1 MTPRGSDPDQVQLI
15 HALNRFIDKA
25 DALLKGGTHQTVTLS
40 GGSFGIWVAG
50 TCCLVMLAALL
61 VGGFWISRELNRIDS
76 RFNDQIETDSV
87 QDAYIHKLR
96 AEQPKKE
103 KP

>member
-1 MTPRGSDPDQVQLI
+1 MEPRETTGE
-15 HALNRFIDKA
+15 R
-25 DALLKGGTHQTVTLS
+25 LLAELLGARNNNQSTVTLNA
-40 GGSFGIWVAG
+40 GGVGVWIAG

-61 VGGFWISRELNRIDS
+61 VGAFWISGEFDRINS
-76 RFNDQIETDSV
+76 RFNDQTDVDSV